1 MSFDERALFLPSSTW
16 LDRASMEL
24 SINSATATWGHLGP
38 DSSCLK
44 DAIRIFSSFSSM
56 YLL

>member
-24 SINSATATWGHLGP
+24 SINSATATWGHLGVR
-38 DSSCLK
+38 LYRF
-44 DAIRIFSSFSSM
+44 AAQTH
-56 YLL
+56 LA